1 MANNQLIQPRQRN
14 YLAKD
19 YENIYRDLL
28 EISKIYYGDKIQD
41 LTENSLG
48 GMLLEWVARVS
59 DVHSYYLDYQFKET
73 NPEKSVES
81 KNIQSH
87 LKNAGIEVFGAAPAI
102 VYQTFYIEVPAD
114 TNSQIRVPLESAL
127 PTIQAGTIVR
137 SNSGVLFELVED
149 LSFSE
154 KYSDG
159 KLIAKQE
166 VLEKDINNNPI
177 SFILTREGLC
187 ISSQTYT
194 ENITINSFEKFK
206 KITLSKENIN
216 QILSVVDNEG
226 TEYYEVK
233 YLTQDTV
240 FKAIPNLNYD
250 NKTVKN
256 ILQIIPAPYR
266 FIKEMNIDTRLMTLT
281 FGGGNA
287 NSLLDDIIPDPS
299 DFALPLYGKT
309 TFPKFDINP
318 SKFLE
323 TNTLGLLK
331 PNTTLT
337 ITYRYGG
344 GLSHNIEARSTDS
357 VETLKMNFPSSI
369 SQNIALQIR
378 NSVDVQNLKKAIGGD
393 DAPTVEKLKLLIPI
407 SKNNQNRIVT
417 EQDALTAIYKLPANF
432 GRVHR
437 AAIRKNEN
445 NLFSS
450 TIYLICKDNNNY
462 LTIASDNL
470 KRNVSLYLNEY
481 RLISDSFDI
490 LDAQIINFQLLYSVI
505 LNSNFGNKQLI
516 MQNINFKLKEYFDK
530 KVFEIDEPIFLDEI
544 RKLIYSIDGVLSIN
558 NIIINNISGI
568 QDNNRIYNNGSNLD
582 NITYSNIIQ
591 GPIGSI
597 FEMKYKQYDIIG
609 SYI

>member
-1 MANNQLIQPRQRN
+1 
-14 YLAKD
+14 
-19 YENIYRDLL
+19 
-28 EISKIYYGDKIQD
+28 
-41 LTENSLG
+41 
-48 GMLLEWVARVS
+48 
-59 DVHSYYLDYQFKET
+59 
-73 NPEKSVES
+73 
-81 KNIQSH
+81 
-87 LKNAGIEVFGAAPAI
+87 
-102 VYQTFYIEVPAD
+102 
-114 TNSQIRVPLESAL
+114 L

-490 LDAQIINFQLLYSVI
+490 LDAQIINFQLFNYC
-505 LNSNFGNKQLI
+505 Q
-516 MQNINFKLKEYFDK
+516 YF
-530 KVFEIDEPIFLDEI
+530 F
-544 RKLIYSIDGVLSIN
+544 
-558 NIIINNISGI
+558 NIS
-568 QDNNRIYNNGSNLD
+568 YK
-582 NITYSNIIQ
+582 
-591 GPIGSI
+591 I
-597 FEMKYKQYDIIG
+597 FFFSVFYF
-609 SYI
+609 S